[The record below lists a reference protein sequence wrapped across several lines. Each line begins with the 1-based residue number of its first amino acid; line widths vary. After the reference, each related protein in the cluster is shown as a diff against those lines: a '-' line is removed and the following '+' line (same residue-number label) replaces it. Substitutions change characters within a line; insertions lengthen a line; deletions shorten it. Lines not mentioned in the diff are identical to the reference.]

1 MTCAKPQGFL
11 AQQQLA
17 PRRTEDARKVRYD
30 AAGALALLEG
40 VDRLVAAKGKRVV
53 RVDLRRDAPSRDDLL
68 ALLLG
73 PSGRLRAPTL
83 RLGRTLIV
91 GFDAEA
97 YATLF
102 R

>member
-1 MTCAKPQGFL
+1 M
-11 AQQQLA
+11 
-17 PRRTEDARKVRYD
+17 RYD

-40 VDRLVAAKGKRVV
+40 VDHLVAAKGTRVV
-53 RVDLRRDAPSRDDLL
+53 RVDLRTERPARAELL

-83 RLGRTLIV
+83 RLGRTLVV
-91 GFDAEA
+91 GFDAGA